1 MSQIM
6 VKLLRSFNNM
16 RGLEDI
22 DEIVALETFLDGMAE
37 EDIKKATDFV
47 LWFSLIPKGT
57 DLGSPI

>member
-1 MSQIM
+1 
-6 VKLLRSFNNM
+6 M